1 MSLTKVSY
9 SMIAGAAVNVLDYGA
24 SPSASVSAN
33 TAAINQALA
42 TGKSVYLPEGTYDI
56 NDALTP
62 VGNQTLFGE
71 TQLGT
76 VIRQTA
82 TNKNAITI
90 DSAAGVF
97 VRDLRLTSVAAS
109 TSNGIYITASNPT
122 YIQNVR
128 IDSFYKG
135 IYGKSCNNIFLT
147 QPYVINCLLDGMDFE
162 DCIDV
167 YLNNIYS
174 GGHVN
179 GAALAFTA
187 NSDGLYVNGAQ
198 LVTSTYNFIA
208 RKASGGSTFPGHA
221 FINQMICDSAVANGN
236 GIYLEF
242 CNSFLFFNCWASNQG
257 GGSGKNFYIGP
268 GATDTQVIGG
278 KFFNCTGHGIDVRG
292 TGTIISGAS
301 VEDASVGAPNTYDGI
316 RLLGAQKTT
325 ITGVRCYTNTATQRK
340 GISVAS
346 GCVDT
351 KIVNCDLDN
360 NVSGD
365 YECLALTTNN
375 TYQKQYQNA
384 TITVP
389 NGVTQTLHTFAAEK
403 QGNYL
408 FFAGQA
414 DNANGGIRAMAYVRV
429 GSGSL
434 ALTSIV
440 AAGGLTLSATGSNL
454 AVQVANTAG
463 GDVVVDYSF
472 IRLS

>member
-9 SMIAGAAVNVLDYGA
+9 SMIAGAAVNAIDYGA
-24 SPSASVSAN
+24 SPSASASAN
-33 TAAINQALA
+33 TAAINAALA
-42 TGKSVYLPEGTYDI
+42 TGKSVYVPEGTYDI
-56 NDALTP
+56 DDALVP

-97 VRDLRLTSVAAS
+97 VRDIRLTSVAAS

-128 IDSFYKG
+128 IDAFYKG
-135 IYGKSCNNIFLT
+135 IYGKSCNNIFAT

-187 NSDGLYVNGAQ
+187 NSDGLYVNVAQ
-198 LVTSTYNFIA
+198 LVISKYNFIA
-208 RKASGGSTFPGHA
+208 RKASGGTTFPGHA

-242 CNSFLFFNCWASNQG
+242 CNSFLFFNCWSSNQG

-268 GATDTQVIGG
+268 GASDTQVIGG
-278 KFFNCTGHGIDVRG
+278 KFFNCTGHGIDVQG
-292 TGTIISGAS
+292 VGTIITGSS
-301 VEDASVGAPNTYDGI
+301 IEDASVGSPNTYDGI
-316 RLLGAQKTT
+316 RLVNAQKTT
-325 ITGVRCYTNTATQRK
+325 ISNVRCYTNTATQRK
-340 GISVAS
+340 GISVNT

-351 KIVNCDLDN
+351 HIVNCDLDT

-384 TITVP
+384 TITIP
-389 NGVTQTLHTFAAEK
+389 NTATQTLHTFVSEK

-414 DNANGGIRAMAYVRV
+414 DNVNGGIRAMAYVRV
-429 GSGSL
+429 GASSLDLTSL
-434 ALTSIV
+434 AS
-440 AAGGLTLSATGSNL
+440 AGGILLSASGLN
-454 AVQVANTAG
+454 VQATNTAG
-463 GDVVVDYSF
+463 GDLTVDYSF
-472 IRLS
+472 IRL